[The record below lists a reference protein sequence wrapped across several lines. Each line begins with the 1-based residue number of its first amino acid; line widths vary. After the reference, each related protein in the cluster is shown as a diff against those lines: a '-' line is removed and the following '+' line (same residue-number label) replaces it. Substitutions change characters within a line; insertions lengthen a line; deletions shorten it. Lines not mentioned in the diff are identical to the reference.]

1 VIERRLADRRAG
13 SIRHP
18 VIVASGVF
26 LAGFLVVFFMLL
38 VSRPVIFSLCLSLA
52 LFAVLSP
59 TVDYFLQ
66 RGWPTAKA
74 AGSVMALATVG
85 LILVAA
91 LLYPL
96 LIVQVQQ
103 ISEQTSHL
111 DQRLLQ
117 VLTHTN
123 SWLLG
128 HNIASMNPHELTNT
142 ILEQVE
148 AQASNII
155 QSMAAFF
162 SDIATS
168 LVLIPLVTFF
178 LLCDFL
184 MLRNQAM
191 QLLPNRHFELGWLIY
206 TRAATQL
213 QNYIRGVF
221 IQAMIMATVTGVGFW
236 IAGIDYAPLLGI
248 MVGLL
253 NIIPFFGISLA
264 KIPPIVVVLISS
276 EPSALNIILAIAV
289 VLVAQAIDN
298 SFVIPR
304 IVAKAASLHPLT
316 VMLGVMLG
324 GYYFGFFGLILTTPA
339 VFSIKVIFSEL
350 VRGLRHQRL
359 NVKMDA
365 LSQRKQQASP
375 ART

>member
-1 VIERRLADRRAG
+1 MIERRRADRRAG
-13 SIRHP
+13 SSRHP
-18 VIVASGVF
+18 VIVAAGVF
-26 LAGFLVVFFMLL
+26 SVGLLVVFFMLL
-38 VSRPVIFSLCLSLA
+38 VSKPVIFSLCVSLA

-96 LIVQVQQ
+96 LMVQVQQ
-103 ISEQTSHL
+103 ISEQASHL
-111 DQRLLQ
+111 DQQLLLA
-117 VLTHTN
+117 LTHANT
-123 SWLLG
+123 WLVD
-128 HNIASMNPHELTNT
+128 HDISSINPQALTDS
-142 ILEQVE
+142 ILKQVGE
-148 AQASNII
+148 QASSII
-155 QSMAAFF
+155 HSMGAFF
-162 SDIATS
+162 SNIAAS

-213 QNYIRGVF
+213 QNYIRGVL
-221 IQAMIMATVTGVGFW
+221 IQAIIMAAVTGIGFW
-236 IAGIDYAPLLGI
+236 VAGIDYAPLLGI

-264 KIPPIVVVLISS
+264 KIPPIIVVLISS
-276 EPSALNIILAIAV
+276 EPSALNVILSIAV

-298 SFVIPR
+298 GFVIPR
-304 IVAKAASLHPLT
+304 VVAKAASLHPLT
-316 VMLGVMLG
+316 VILGVMLG
-324 GYYFGFFGLILTTPA
+324 GYYFGFFGLILTTP
-339 VFSIKVIFSEL
+339 VLFSVKVIFSEL
-350 VRGLRHQRL
+350 VRGLRHQHL
-359 NVKMDA
+359 NVRMDA
-365 LSQRKQQASP
+365 LIRQRNNKP
-375 ART
+375 T

>member
-1 VIERRLADRRAG
+1 MIERRRADRRAG
-13 SIRHP
+13 SSRHP
-18 VIVASGVF
+18 VIVAAGVF
-26 LAGFLVVFFMLL
+26 SVGLLVVFFMLL
-38 VSRPVIFSLCLSLA
+38 VSKPVIFSLCVSLA

-96 LIVQVQQ
+96 LMVQVQQ
-103 ISEQTSHL
+103 ISEQASHL
-111 DQRLLQ
+111 DQQLLLA
-117 VLTHTN
+117 LTHANT
-123 SWLLG
+123 WLVA
-128 HNIASMNPHELTNT
+128 HDISSINPQELTDS
-142 ILEQVE
+142 ILKQIGE
-148 AQASNII
+148 QASSII
-155 QSMAAFF
+155 HSMGAFF
-162 SDIATS
+162 SHIAAS

-191 QLLPNRHFELGWLIY
+191 QLLPNRQFELGWLIY
-206 TRAATQL
+206 NRAATHL
-213 QNYIRGVF
+213 QNYIRGVL

-236 IAGIDYAPLLGI
+236 VVDIDYAPLLGI

-264 KIPPIVVVLISS
+264 KIPPIIVVLISN
-276 EPSALNIILAIAV
+276 EPSALNVILAIAV

-298 SFVIPR
+298 GFVIPR

-324 GYYFGFFGLILTTPA
+324 GYYFGFFGLILTTPV
-339 VFSIKVIFSEL
+339 VFSVKVIFSEL
-350 VRGLRHQRL
+350 VRGLRHQHL
-359 NVKMDA
+359 NVRMDA
-365 LSQRKQQASP
+365 LIRQRNNKP
-375 ART
+375 T